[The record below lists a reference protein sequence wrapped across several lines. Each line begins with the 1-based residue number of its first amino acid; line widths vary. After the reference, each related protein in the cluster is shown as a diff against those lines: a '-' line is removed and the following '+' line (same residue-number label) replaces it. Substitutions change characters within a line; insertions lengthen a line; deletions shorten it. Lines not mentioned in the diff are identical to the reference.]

1 MGVKLNPFTG
11 DLQLFNG
18 GGIEWAIQGILDE
31 FDPING
37 TNIIPIGSLV
47 DGSASTNYSR
57 VDLQEDNPNSWR
69 VGNKL
74 IVPEGLG
81 GWYLITFALSHP
93 TDPVL
98 GSNSQVA
105 LGDFRVGIR
114 LNGDTKNQ
122 AFSVDAGTGTS
133 EAGSFALPIKLQ
145 EADEIEFEFDCNNA
159 TNEDFIIRASVIE
172 LGGVATTTQT
182 VQVTSII
189 EENALLAL
197 SADQNALNANTVV
210 ELRDDVINVTVNNG
224 VTFNNTT
231 HRATLTL
238 GKTYK
243 LQAYVRHNGSASNT
257 AQNYAWWDVT
267 NNTVLGARNQI
278 SSLDSPS
285 DDGTQPTA
293 SVIITPSTNIDV
305 ELRNVGVSLANQNI
319 FSDATHAT
327 IEKIS
332 ENIINT
338 VTAGATDIKLQ
349 RVDNDLFETAQF
361 TVEYFSPI
369 QHGRIFGI
377 VFRKYFTIPD
387 ITSAGALVN
396 IALGLTPNHV
406 LNVGGYVIEHISGD
420 KILLGTGSGNTAS
433 NIGIHVQVQGS
444 NLELDANDSLD
455 WSSGF
460 CWIDYTK

>member
-18 GGIEWAIQGILDE
+18 GGIEWAIQGILDN
-31 FDPING
+31 FSPVNG

-74 IVPEGLG
+74 IVPEGLD
-81 GWYLITFALSHP
+81 GWYLITFAISHTVQP
-93 TDPVL
+93 IL

-114 LNGDTKNQ
+114 LNGDTENQ
-122 AFSVDAGTGTS
+122 VFSVDAGTSTS

-145 EADEIEFEFDCNNA
+145 EADEVEFEFNCSSA

-182 VQVTSII
+182 VEVTSII
-189 EENALLAL
+189 EENCLLAL
-197 SADQNALNANTVV
+197 SANQNNLNSATVV
-210 ELRDDVINVTVNNG
+210 ELRDDVTDVAVNNG

-243 LQAYVRHNGSASNT
+243 LQAYVRHNGSQSNT

-267 NNTVLGARNQI
+267 NDTVLGARNQI

-305 ELRNVGVSLANQNI
+305 ELRNVGVSLANQGI
-319 FSDATHAT
+319 FSDSTHAT

-349 RVDNDLFETAQF
+349 RVDNDLFETAQDE
-361 TVEYFSPI
+361 VEYFSPI
-369 QHGRIFGI
+369 QHGRRFGI

-387 ITSAGALVN
+387 ITSAGGFVN
-396 IALGLTPNHV
+396 LALGLTPNHV

-433 NIGIHVQVQGS
+433 NLGIHVQVQGS

-455 WSSGF
+455 WSGGF

>member
-18 GGIEWAIQGILDE
+18 GGIEWAIQGILDN
-31 FDPING
+31 FSPVNG

-47 DGSASTNYSR
+47 DGSASANYSR

-93 TDPVL
+93 TDPIL
-98 GSNSQVA
+98 GSNSQVP

-114 LNGDTKNQ
+114 LNGDTKDQ

-145 EADEIEFEFDCNNA
+145 EADEIEFEFNCNSA

-172 LGGVATTTQT
+172 LGGVATTTQI
-182 VQVTSII
+182 VEVTSII
-189 EENALLAL
+189 EENALLVL
-197 SADQNALNANTVV
+197 SAGQVNINANTVV
-210 ELRDDVINVTVNNG
+210 ELVDNITDVTINNNIVFNNG
-224 VTFNNTT
+224 T
-231 HRATLTL
+231 HRATLTA

-243 LQAYVRHNGSASNT
+243 LQAHLRHDGSAGNT
-257 AQNYAWWDVT
+257 AQNYSWYDVT
-267 NNTVLGARNQI
+267 NAKFIGKGNQI

-285 DDGTQPTA
+285 DDGTQATA
-293 SVIITPSTNIDV
+293 SAIITPSTNIEV
-305 ELRNVGVSLANQNI
+305 ELRCVAVSSANQALRED
-319 FSDATHAT
+319 STHAI

-338 VTAGATDIKLQ
+338 VTAGATDTKLQ
-349 RVDNDLFETAQF
+349 RVDNDLFETAQAG
-361 TVEYFSPI
+361 VEYFSPI
-369 QHGRIFGI
+369 QQGRRYGI
-377 VFRKYFTIPD
+377 VFRQYFNTALPADLTTGNTVSKLVDFTIYFTDGNNNRNLAHGFAEGGNGTDLVFIQLL
-387 ITSAGALVN
+387 AL
-396 IALGLTPNHV
+396 
-406 LNVGGYVIEHISGD
+406 
-420 KILLGTGSGNTAS
+420 SGNNNLTLS
-433 NIGIHVQVQGS
+433 STGGWNITDGWV
-444 NLELDANDSLD
+444 
-455 WSSGF
+455 
-460 CWIDYTK
+460 DYVK